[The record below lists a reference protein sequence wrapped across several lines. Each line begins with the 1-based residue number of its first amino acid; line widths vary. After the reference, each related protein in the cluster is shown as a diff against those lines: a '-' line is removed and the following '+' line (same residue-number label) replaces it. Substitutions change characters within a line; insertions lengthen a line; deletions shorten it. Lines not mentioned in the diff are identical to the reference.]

1 MKNTIWSMTKRID
14 ELNAVLDVQ
23 DCIINELR
31 EALEKAN
38 EAIDNKTVL
47 HSEIQE
53 ILERTI

>member
-31 EALEKAN
+31 EVLEKTC
-38 EAIDNKTVL
+38 EAIDNETVL

>member
-14 ELNAVLDVQ
+14 ELDAVLDVQ

-31 EALEKAN
+31 EVLERAC
-38 EAIDNKTVL
+38 EAIDNETVL